1 MCTQREGGRE
11 ETLMRK
17 RITLLVTALMLA
29 LTMSFGGVAFADP
42 PGTTGKGDDPGT
54 FTKDAKQ
61 QSHECV
67 TGPGGSGKNEVNTN
81 PQGKPTSAKCE

>member
-1 MCTQREGGRE
+1 
-11 ETLMRK
+11 MRK
-17 RITLLVTALMLA
+17 RITLLLSALMLA

-67 TGPGGSGKNEVNTN
+67 TGPGGSGKVEENTN
-81 PQGKPTSAKCE
+81 KNGNVTGAKCA

>member
-1 MCTQREGGRE
+1 
-11 ETLMRK
+11 MRK
-17 RITLLVTALMLA
+17 RITLLLSALMLA
-29 LTMSFGGVAFADP
+29 LMMSFGGVAFANP

-67 TGPGGSGKNEVNTN
+67 TGPGGSGKFEENTN
-81 PQGKPTSAKCE
+81 KNGNVTGAKCE

>member
-1 MCTQREGGRE
+1 MVRKGYSVI
-11 ETLMRK
+11 K
-17 RITLLVTALMLA
+17 RISLLLAVALMA
-29 LTMSFGGVAFADP
+29 VMMMAATAAPAFANP

-67 TGPGGSGKNEVNTN
+67 TGPGGSGKFEENTN
-81 PQGKPTSAKCE
+81 KNGKPTSAKCA

>member
-1 MCTQREGGRE
+1 
-11 ETLMRK
+11 MRK
-17 RITLLVTALMLA
+17 RITLLIAALTMA

-42 PGTTGKGDDPGT
+42 PGTPGKGDDPGT

-67 TGPGGSGKNEVNTN
+67 TGPGGSGKFEENTN
-81 PQGKPTSAKCE
+81 KNGKPTSAKCD

>member
-1 MCTQREGGRE
+1 MI
-11 ETLMRK
+11 K
-17 RITLLVTALMLA
+17 RISLLMVAALMA
-29 LTMSFGGVAFADP
+29 AMMMVATAAPAFANP

-67 TGPGGSGKNEVNTN
+67 TGPGGSGKFEANTN
-81 PQGKPTSAKCE
+81 KNGNETGAKCA

>member
-1 MCTQREGGRE
+1 MI
-11 ETLMRK
+11 K
-17 RITLLVTALMLA
+17 RITMFVATALLA
-29 LTMSFGGVAFADP
+29 LSLAVPAFANP

-67 TGPGGSGKNEVNTN
+67 TGPGGSGKVEENTN
-81 PQGKPTSAKCE
+81 KNGKPTGAKCA